1 MTFPTRRSRTALA
14 ALCRR
19 IVPSAYEADPPTDIC
34 AHVEARIAA
43 LDASMRRDLLGALH
57 FFDHPITGMLLS
69 GRPRRFST
77 LPAAEQDA
85 MLVEWQRSS
94 LGLRR
99 TVFQALRRLIL
110 ATYYALPESHARI
123 GYLPALMLR
132 APAFP
137 WEGASPEAG
146 RNDPIRRG
154 TGAPMSREQR
164 RSAALHSGI
173 TPAARLGMDTTQ
185 RADVCVIGS
194 GAGGAVVAA
203 RLAEAGFD
211 VVVLE
216 EGGHY
221 SGTDFDDDEIRLTSQ
236 LYADGGARATD
247 DLSVVLLQ
255 GRCIGGGTTVN
266 WMMTLRPQP
275 WVMHEWEREHGIE
288 LLSERSLAPAL
299 SAMEQ
304 AIHARPVPYALQN
317 PANRVIVD
325 GCNALGWRMLEARI
339 NADGCVRAG
348 SCGLGCRWGAKLSA
362 GSVML
367 PRAVTAGARIF
378 CDVRADRIEV
388 LDRGRA
394 GSLKRVNATVV
405 DRATREPLARITV
418 EAPLL
423 VLAAGAVGTP
433 ALLERSALGGG
444 GVGRWL
450 RLHPTTGVFGL
461 FDRVMYATA
470 GAPQTAVCSEFL
482 HGDDGYGFW
491 IETPALRP
499 GLAAAALPGFGTE
512 HRAFMRDFPRL
523 GPLIVLQRDGADR
536 HRCSGDVRVDRSG
549 RIRIRYRV
557 GAADRA
563 RLVQGV
569 QAAARL
575 SLAAGAQHAVTLH
588 ADTAL
593 VRNDADIRS
602 LPLRGWGPNRVGMFS
617 AHVNGTCRMGTDPR
631 ESGCTPDGERHGVPG
646 LFVADGSLFPT
657 APGVNPQLTIMALAS
672 LVADRI
678 IDRHRS

>member
-34 AHVEARIAA
+34 AHVEARIAQ
-43 LDASMRRDLLGALH
+43 LDAPMRRDLLGALH

-110 ATYYALPESHARI
+110 STYYALPESHARI
-123 GYLPALMLR
+123 GYLPPLMLR
-132 APAFP
+132 APAFA
-137 WEGASPEAG
+137 WEGASPDASAD
-146 RNDPIRRG
+146 DPIRRG
-154 TGAPMSREQR
+154 TGAPMTGERKLG
-164 RSAALHSGI
+164 ALQSGI
-173 TPAARLGMDTTQ
+173 TAGAQLRPDTTQ
-185 RADVCVIGS
+185 RADVCIIGS
-194 GAGGAVVAA
+194 GAGGAVAAA
-203 RLAEAGFD
+203 RLAEAGFN
-211 VVVLE
+211 VVMLE
-216 EGGHY
+216 EGGHL

-236 LYADGGARATD
+236 LYADGAARATD
-247 DLSVVLLQ
+247 DLAFVLLQ
-255 GRCIGGGTTVN
+255 GRCVGGGTTVN

-275 WVMHEWEREHGIE
+275 WVLHEWEHEHRLE
-288 LLSERSLAPAL
+288 LLSERQLDPAL
-299 SAMEQ
+299 TAIEQ

-325 GCNALGWRMLEARI
+325 GCNTLGWRMLDARI

-348 SCGLGCRWGAKLSA
+348 SCGLGCRWGAKQSA
-362 GSVML
+362 DVVFV
-367 PRAVTAGARIF
+367 PRAVAAGARVF
-378 CDVRADRIEV
+378 CDVRADRIDV
-388 LDRGRA
+388 VDH
-394 GSLKRVNATVV
+394 GSATPLKRVSATVV
-405 DRATREPLARITV
+405 DRTTRESRARITI
-418 EAPLL
+418 EAPLV

-461 FDRVMYATA
+461 FDHVLYATA
-470 GAPQTAVCSEFL
+470 GAPQTAVCAEFMQ
-482 HGDDGYGFW
+482 GDDGYGFW

-499 GLAAAALPGFGTE
+499 GLAAAALPGFGVE
-512 HRAFMRDFPRL
+512 HRSFMREFARL

-536 HRCSGDVRVDRSG
+536 RRCSGDVRVDRSG
-549 RIRIRYRV
+549 RIRIRYRL
-557 GAADRA
+557 GPADRA

-575 SLAAGAQHAVTLH
+575 TLAAGARHALTLH
-588 ADTAL
+588 ADSAV
-593 VRNDADIRS
+593 VRTESDVRKLS
-602 LPLRGWGPNRVGMFS
+602 LRAWGPNHVGMFS

-646 LFVADGSLFPT
+646 LYVVDGSLLPT

-672 LVADRI
+672 LVSDRI
-678 IDRHRS
+678 IDRHAH